1 MTAPERFTLF
11 SRVLHWAMAV
21 LVVAMLLIGFAMV
34 ASIAD
39 YRFLQA
45 IHRPV
50 GVLVLVLAVVR
61 IVNRLRRRPPAANL
75 GRLERLASTGSEL
88 LLYAL
93 LVAQPLVGWAMVSA
107 SGTPVI
113 LFGSLHLPRIT
124 PADLDLYSWFREVHT
139 LLAYALFLLF
149 TAHMLAVLFHTL
161 VLRDGLLSRMTFGRR
176 RKAVAPGTPADGA

>member
-1 MTAPERFTLF
+1 MIAAERFTVF
-11 SRVLHWAMAV
+11 SRVLHWVMAV

-45 IHRPV
+45 IHRPL
-50 GVLVLVLAVVR
+50 GALVLVLAVVR
-61 IVNRLRRRPPAANL
+61 IANRLRRRPPPANL
-75 GRLERLASTGSEL
+75 GRLERFASTCSEF

-107 SGTPVI
+107 SGTPVL
-113 LFGSLHLPRIT
+113 LFGSIHLPQIT
-124 PADLDLYSWFREVHT
+124 PVDLGLYAELRQLHT

-149 TAHMLAVLFHTL
+149 TAHLLAVLFHAL

-176 RKAVAPGTPADGA
+176 RKVPAPSDSV